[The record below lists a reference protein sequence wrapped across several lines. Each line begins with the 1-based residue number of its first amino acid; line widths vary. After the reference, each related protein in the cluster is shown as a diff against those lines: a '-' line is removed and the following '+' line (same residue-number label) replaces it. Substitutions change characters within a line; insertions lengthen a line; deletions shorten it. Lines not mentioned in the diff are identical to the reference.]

1 MLVVEDNANLAFGL
15 TRSLESE
22 GYEVEAAEDGSRGFE
37 LARSTNPDLVVL
49 DLMLPGMDGYT
60 ILKKLRAE
68 GKDVPVL
75 ILTARGEEADK
86 VFGFRLGADDYVTK
100 PFSLSELLARVQAIL
115 RRAKGGDRRDG
126 EAVEEFGDVSINTLA
141 RSVKRGES
149 EVALTPKEFD
159 LLLALVRRRGA
170 VASRLELLK
179 EVWGHQA
186 EVMTRTVDIQGP
198 ITGDGAKLRGF
209 EIAYQQFFDKLPE
222 PWNGLGLQTNFT
234 YVDNQGITN
243 SNLSSV
249 SGGGATQQDGLITFT
264 DLPLEGYSKSS
275 YNVVLMFEQP
285 KYSARVAW
293 NWRDDYLI
301 SQSDCCIKLPI
312 WQNAYGQLDA
322 SVHYKPSSSWDIFLD
337 AQNLLQ
343 AETVLKQQV
352 NNAGLLLPRS
362 WFTNDLR
369 LQLGVRYRI
378 Q

>member
-1 MLVVEDNANLAFGL
+1 MTKVLVVEDNANLAFGL

-22 GYEVEAAEDGSRGFE
+22 GYEVESAEDGVRGFE
-37 LARSTNPDLVVL
+37 MARSTNPDLVVL

-115 RRAKGGDRRDG
+115 RRAKGGDKRDG

-159 LLLALVRRRGA
+159 LLLALIRRRGA

-186 EVMTRTVDIQGP
+186 EVMTRTVDIH
-198 ITGDGAKLRGF
+198 IAELRRKL
-209 EIAYQQFFDKLPE
+209 EHDPSTPKHILTVWKA
-222 PWNGLGLQTNFT
+222 
-234 YVDNQGITN
+234 
-243 SNLSSV
+243 
-249 SGGGATQQDGLITFT
+249 
-264 DLPLEGYSKSS
+264 GY
-275 YNVVLMFEQP
+275 
-285 KYSARVAW
+285 
-293 NWRDDYLI
+293 
-301 SQSDCCIKLPI
+301 
-312 WQNAYGQLDA
+312 
-322 SVHYKPSSSWDIFLD
+322 
-337 AQNLLQ
+337 
-343 AETVLKQQV
+343 
-352 NNAGLLLPRS
+352 
-362 WFTNDLR
+362 R
-369 LQLGVRYRI
+369 LQI
-378 Q
+378 